1 MGMVYGVRD
10 LSRVRWLG
18 DDRLEAFQ
26 SNWFTV
32 INQLRT
38 PMTEGQL
45 AEVLLEL
52 LDQSKEMKEDIAAY
66 RRMIAQDLTKSFDY
80 QYLLIRWIATRLQGS
95 ANQRREPVTGYRERR

>member
-1 MGMVYGVRD
+1 MGMVYGARD
-10 LSRVRWLG
+10 LSRIRWLG
-18 DDRLEAFQ
+18 DDRLESCQ

-38 PMTEGQL
+38 PMTDGQL

-66 RRMIAQDLTKSFDY
+66 RRMISQDLSKSFDY
-80 QYLLIRWIATRLQGS
+80 
-95 ANQRREPVTGYRERR
+95 